1 MPQHSYSAFTF
12 EARAPR
18 SNRKKT
24 IEVFVS
30 AGSFSDPYYTFTDKK
45 GREIEAF
52 EIDPSKKYRF
62 KRSSEASTHP
72 FYISDRG
79 WNQEATKKIKIKGDG
94 DYNNGIVGAEKFTLS
109 IKKKHQ
115 KTFATSAR
123 LFFFCTSHPS
133 MADEF
138 IIDAGKRSLR
148 QRISAT
154 SLKTSKL
161 PITAEGTDHHH
172 STIRADDLPLM
183 SGEPWMAETTAWDSA
198 VSILNIRT

>member
-52 EIDPSKKYRF
+52 EIDQAKIPF

-79 WNQEATKKIKIKGDG
+79 WNQEAEKIKIKGDG
-94 DYNNGIVGAEKFTLS
+94 DYNNGIVGAENS
-109 IKKKHQ
+109 
-115 KTFATSAR
+115 S
-123 LFFFCTSHPS
+123 CPS
-133 MADEF
+133 KEASEDICNLCPLVF
-138 IIDAGKRSLR
+138 LLHKPPIDGRR
-148 QRISAT
+148 V
-154 SLKTSKL
+154 
-161 PITAEGTDHHH
+161 HH
-172 STIRADDLPLM
+172 
-183 SGEPWMAETTAWDSA
+183 
-198 VSILNIRT
+198 